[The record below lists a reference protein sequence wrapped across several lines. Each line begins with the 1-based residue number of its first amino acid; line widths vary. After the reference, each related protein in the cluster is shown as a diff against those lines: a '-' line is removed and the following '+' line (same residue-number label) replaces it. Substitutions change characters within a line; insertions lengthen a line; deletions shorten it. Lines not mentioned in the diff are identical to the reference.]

1 MEKSLK
7 QLKLDAQLAKTEL
20 QIAKLEAKIQKLQE
34 QANVANAKDA

>member
-7 QLKLDAQLAKTEL
+7 QLKLEAQLAKTEL